1 MHEIAPG
8 VFDWTTFHEG
18 IDQPVHS
25 HHLADAGVLLDP
37 REPAEG
43 LDWFA
48 AHGPPTRIVLTN
60 RHHLRHSAAFAE
72 RFGCPTLAH
81 EAGLQDLPEDGSIT
95 PFAFGDEL
103 APGVVAHEV
112 GVLCPEETA
121 VHAAPRGE
129 RPGVLALADCVVR
142 WNGDL
147 GFVPDFLLGD
157 DAEAVKRGVADR
169 LLALCEELEFEVL
182 LLAHGDARASG
193 GREELRAFAASV

>member
-1 MHEIAPG
+1 MDEITPG

-72 RFGCPTLAH
+72 RFGCPILAH
-81 EAGLQDLPEDGSIT
+81 EAGLHDLPDDGSIT
-95 PFAFGDEL
+95 PFSFGDEL

-121 VHAAPRGE
+121 VHAAPRDG

-157 DAEAVKRGVADR
+157 DADAVKRGVADR

-182 LLAHGDARASG
+182 LLAHGGPRASG
-193 GREELRAFAASV
+193 GREELRAFAAAV